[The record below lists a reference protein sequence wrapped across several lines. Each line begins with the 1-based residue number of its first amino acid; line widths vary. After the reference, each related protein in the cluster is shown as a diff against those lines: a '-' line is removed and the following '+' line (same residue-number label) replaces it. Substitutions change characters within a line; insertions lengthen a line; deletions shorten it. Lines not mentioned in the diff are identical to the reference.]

1 MSWSKLAT
9 LYLYRS
15 KRNYEILN
23 RTTSNKKMT
32 TGIFKNVLRENGD
45 LAGVFEFYGKTG
57 YFYLCDLKV
66 KNENKVVTGIRLFSG
81 ENTFSFNDEDIA
93 IQWDKAQEKVG
104 LFIRGYLW
112 ATIKVLK
119 CIKW

>member
-1 MSWSKLAT
+1 
-9 LYLYRS
+9 
-15 KRNYEILN
+15 
-23 RTTSNKKMT
+23 MT
-32 TGIFKNVLRENGD
+32 TGIFKNVLCENGD

-81 ENTFSFNDEDIA
+81 ENFFSLNDEDIA
-93 IQWDKAQEKVG
+93 IQWDKTQEQVG